1 MDKFNRDFFKD
12 LLKGFIAIVIF
23 CAGIYAGATI
33 TDNHAER
40 YRKES
45 IKNAVSEALETAQS
59 PLNCDDNMIIETI
72 KGMAENGAHV
82 GRYNLFL
89 RLTNEDTDSP

>member
-1 MDKFNRDFFKD
+1 MNKPDKII
-12 LLKGFIAIVIF
+12 LILI
-23 CAGIYAGATI
+23 GILIGMPFGLYAGATI

-45 IKNAVSEALETAQS
+45 IKNAVSVALETAQS